1 MRENKDEIEDARA
14 DIENLKFKNS
24 QLEDEKR
31 ALRDDTNL
39 RVSQKEQMFKDERER
54 FNTENDALIRSLR
67 SVFLLL
73 LSLI

>member
-14 DIENLKFKNS
+14 DIENLKLKNS

-31 ALRDDTNL
+31 VLREETNL
-39 RVSQKEQMFKDERER
+39 RVSQKEQMFKEERER

-67 SVFLLL
+67 
-73 LSLI
+73 